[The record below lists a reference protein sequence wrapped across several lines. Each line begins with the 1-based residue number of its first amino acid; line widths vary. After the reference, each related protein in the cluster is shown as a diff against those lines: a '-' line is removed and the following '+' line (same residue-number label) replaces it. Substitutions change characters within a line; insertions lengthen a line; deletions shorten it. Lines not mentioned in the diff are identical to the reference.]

1 MGMREIISAV
11 LLIVSFFAGTQ
22 LLKEIHDSVRKGA
35 VEKAIHS
42 I

>member
-1 MGMREIISAV
+1 MRENISAV
-11 LLIVSFFAGTQ
+11 FLIVSFFAGTQ